1 MKIKI
6 TVCLFAF
13 IAFFGSQT
21 NAQSVE
27 IVKWNYIENLM
38 NQKSDTLYVI
48 NFWATWCAPCV
59 KELPYFDRLAAENKS
74 AKLKVILISL
84 DFKKQMESR
93 IKPFVK
99 EKNIQSKVVVLD
111 EPNYNSWID
120 KVNPE
125 WSGAIPATLIVGG
138 DTATPLFFEKEF
150 IFTELNEI
158 VKPLIK

>member
-1 MKIKI
+1 MKITI
-6 TVCLFAF
+6 CLLAF
-13 IAFFGSQT
+13 IACFDFQT

-27 IVKWNYIENLM
+27 IVKWDYIENLM

-99 EKNIQSKVVVLD
+99 DKNIQSQVVVLD

-138 DTATPLFFEKEF
+138 NTATPLFFEKEF

>member
-6 TVCLFAF
+6 TICLLAF
-13 IAFFGSQT
+13 IACFDFQT

-27 IVKWNYIENLM
+27 IVKWDYIENLM

-99 EKNIQSKVVVLD
+99 DKNIQSQVVVLD

-138 DTATPLFFEKEF
+138 NTTTPLFFEKEF

>member
-6 TVCLFAF
+6 TVCLLAF
-13 IAFFGSQT
+13 IAFFDFQT

-27 IVKWNYIENLM
+27 IVKWDYIENLM

-74 AKLKVILISL
+74 AKLKVILVSL
-84 DFKKQMESR
+84 DFKKQMDSR

-99 EKNIQSKVVVLD
+99 DKNIQSKVVVLD

-138 DTATPLFFEKEF
+138 KTTTPLFFEKEF

>member
-6 TVCLFAF
+6 ALLFFLF
-13 IAFFGSQT
+13 ISCINLRT
-21 NAQSVE
+21 NAQSIEV
-27 IVKWNYIENLM
+27 VKWDYIENLM

-59 KELPYFDRLAAENKS
+59 KELPYFDRLATESKS

-84 DFKKQMESR
+84 DFKKQLESR

-99 EKNIQSKVVVLD
+99 EKNIQSIVVVLD

-138 DTATPLFFEKEF
+138 TTATPLFFEKEF

>member
-1 MKIKI
+1 LSFSIH
-6 TVCLFAF
+6 VACFDF
-13 IAFFGSQT
+13 QT

-27 IVKWNYIENLM
+27 IVKWDYIENLM

-99 EKNIQSKVVVLD
+99 DKNIQSQVVVLD

-138 DTATPLFFEKEF
+138 NTTTPLFFEKEF

-158 VKPLIK
+158 VKPLMN

>member
-6 TVCLFAF
+6 TLLFL
-13 IAFFGSQT
+13 FFLFCINLRG

-27 IVKWNYIENLM
+27 IVKWDYIENLM

-59 KELPYFDRLAAENKS
+59 KELPYFDKLAAENTS

-84 DFKKQMESR
+84 DFKKQLESR
-93 IKPFVK
+93 IIPFVK

-138 DTATPLFFEKEF
+138 TNTTPLFFEKEF